1 MSDELI
7 VLKRL
12 LKVAENIEAE
22 LKEINGNLGK
32 H

>member
-12 LKVAENIEAE
+12 LKVAESIEAE
-22 LKEINGNLGK
+22 LKEINGKLGK
-32 H
+32 Q